1 MSKTIK
7 CHYCEK
13 KFGAL
18 KGLSVHVG
26 MMHKNV
32 PGNRVSDYN
41 QITNTLL
48 EEFRSTGQVQ
58 PPIFP
63 VQQESTLTAETEH
76 SSSTN
81 VNVPVQQESTLT
93 AETEHS
99 SSTNVNVPVQH
110 MSTPKNAEVVDLYFS
125 SFDTERNET
134 DKMNTSENRMDASG
148 SGSVC
153 KNTIIY

>member
-13 KFGAL
+13 KFGIL
-18 KGLSVHVG
+18 RGLSVHVG
-26 MMHKNV
+26 KMHKDL

-41 QITNTLL
+41 QTTNTLL

-58 PPIFP
+58 PPII
-63 VQQESTLTAETEH
+63 
-76 SSSTN
+76 
-81 VNVPVQQESTLT
+81 PVQQESTLT

-110 MSTPKNAEVVDLYFS
+110 MSTPKNAEVVDPNFS